1 MGIGITGSIFREN
14 IAMDEDGLAIAYA
27 CRARGPGCYKR
38 SRLWEPLKFRW
49 ISPSMSAA
57 EIR

>member
-1 MGIGITGSIFREN
+1 
-14 IAMDEDGLAIAYA
+14 MDEDGLAIAYA